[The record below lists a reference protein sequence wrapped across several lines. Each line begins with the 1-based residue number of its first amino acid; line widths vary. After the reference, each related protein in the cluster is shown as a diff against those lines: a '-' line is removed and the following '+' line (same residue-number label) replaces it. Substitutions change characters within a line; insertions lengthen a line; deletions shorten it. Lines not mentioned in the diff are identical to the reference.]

1 MKKKVIAS
9 MLTVAMM
16 ASLLAGCGGSD
27 SGTAAPAASG
37 TQEDTASAEEAAA
50 PVADSGDEAAADTAS
65 GESVTLKLFSNLP
78 DRKNGQGLV
87 EQMIIDEYM
96 AANPNVTIEVEALDE
111 EAYKT
116 KFKAYAMDGMPDVVS
131 IWGQP
136 SFLDEV
142 LDAGVLAEL
151 NEDDYVDYS
160 FIAGSLDGFKK
171 DDKLYGLPRNTD
183 IMLFYYNQKMFD
195 DNGWKVPATYDELLA
210 LCENIKAAGYTPV
223 AMDGGDGWP
232 MACFLTDILV
242 QVAGINYADIVSNA
256 VATGDFGAPEIKQ
269 ATQILVDSANAG
281 MFQTG
286 YDSQDYGTAMNLF
299 TNGQAAMFC
308 MGSWET
314 SMALN
319 EDIAPEIRENIR
331 AFTMPAVEGGKGGA
345 NDIAAW
351 NGGGYAVSAN
361 SAVKDEAI
369 RFLNYMYQPDK
380 LSQYGWENGVGLSAQ
395 DQTAYL
401 TGNETKL
408 QKQVMDILK
417 NATSIS
423 GTPINDCGPSAF
435 KTAIESE
442 IQGVS
447 NGSTSVED
455 FLAAIGA
462 ACK

>member
-1 MKKKVIAS
+1 MKKKMLATLLTAAMTAS
-9 MLTVAMM
+9 V
-16 ASLLAGCGGSD
+16 LAGCGGSAQE
-27 SGTAAPAASG
+27 SAPAATNDEAPEE
-37 TQEDTASAEEAAA
+37 TQADDAEENEA
-50 PVADSGDEAAADTAS
+50 PAESS
-65 GESVTLKLFSNLP
+65 GEAVTLKLFSNLP

-96 AANPNVTIEVEALDE
+96 AANPNVSIEVEALDE

-151 NEDDYVDYS
+151 NENDYVDYG
-160 FIAGSLDGFKK
+160 FIPGSLDGFKK
-171 DDKLYGLPRNTD
+171 DEKLYGLPRNTD

-195 DNGWKVPATYDELLA
+195 DNGWKVPATTDELLT
-210 LCENIKAAGYTPV
+210 LCEDIQAAGITPV

-232 MACFLTDILV
+232 MACFLTDIMV
-242 QVAGINYADIVSNA
+242 KVAGIDYADIVSNA
-256 VATGDFGAPEIKQ
+256 VATGDFTAPEIKQ
-269 ATQILVDSANAG
+269 ATQILVSFADAG
-281 MFQTG
+281 MFQVG
-286 YDSQDYGTAMNLF
+286 YDSQDYGTTMNLF
-299 TNGQAAMFC
+299 TNGQAAMYC
-308 MGSWET
+308 MGSWDA

-319 EDIAPEIRENIR
+319 EDIAPEIRDNIR
-331 AFTMPAVEGGKGGA
+331 AFTMPVVDGGKGGA

-351 NGGGYAVSAN
+351 NGGGYAVAAD

-380 LSQYGWENGVGLSAQ
+380 LSKYGWENGVGMSAQ

-401 TGNETKL
+401 TGNETEL
-408 QKQVMDILK
+408 QKQIMEILK
-417 NATSIS
+417 SATSVS

>member
-1 MKKKVIAS
+1 MKKRIVAS
-9 MLTVAMM
+9 LLTAAMT
-16 ASLLAGCGGSD
+16 ATLLAGCGGSD
-27 SGTAAPAASG
+27 NSAPAASG
-37 TQEDTASAEEAAA
+37 TQSSTQEAAEESA
-50 PVADSGDEAAADTAS
+50 PAEADAGDVAEAGS
-65 GESVTLKLFSNLP
+65 GEAVTLKLFSNLP

-96 AANPNVTIEVEALDE
+96 AANTNVTIEVEALDE

-136 SFLDEV
+136 SFLNEV

-151 NEDDYVDYS
+151 NEDDYVDYG
-160 FIAGSLDGFKK
+160 FIAGSLEGFKK

-183 IMLFYYNQKMFD
+183 IQIMYYNQKMFD
-195 DNGWKVPATYDELLA
+195 DNGWKVPATYDELLT
-210 LCENIKAAGYTPV
+210 LCGDIRAAGITPV

-242 QVAGINYADIVSNA
+242 KVAGVEYADIVDNA
-256 VATGDFGAPEIKQ
+256 VATGDFTAPEIKQ

-299 TNGQAAMFC
+299 TNGQAAMFS
-308 MGSWET
+308 MGSWEC

-319 EDIAPEIRENIR
+319 EDIQPEIRDNIR
-331 AFTMPAVEGGKGGA
+331 AFTLPVVDGGKGGA

-351 NGGGYAVSAN
+351 NGGGYAVSA
-361 SAVKDEAI
+361 SSSVKDEAI
-369 RFLNYMYQPDK
+369 KFLNYMYQPDK
-380 LSQYGWENGVGLSAQ
+380 LSKYGWENGVGMSAQ

-401 TGNETKL
+401 TGDETDL

-417 NATSIS
+417 NATSVS
-423 GTPINDCGPSAF
+423 GTPINDCGPAAF

-447 NGSTSVED
+447 NGSTSVDD

-462 ACK
+462 ACE

>member
-1 MKKKVIAS
+1 MKKRIVAS
-9 MLTVAMM
+9 LLTAAMT
-16 ASLLAGCGGSD
+16 ATLLAGCGGSD
-27 SGTAAPAASG
+27 NSAPAASG
-37 TQEDTASAEEAAA
+37 TQSSTQEAAEESA
-50 PVADSGDEAAADTAS
+50 PAEADAGDVAEAGS
-65 GESVTLKLFSNLP
+65 GEAVTLKLFSNLP

-96 AANPNVTIEVEALDE
+96 AANTNVTIEVEALDE

-136 SFLDEV
+136 SFLNEV

-151 NEDDYVDYS
+151 NEDDYVDYG
-160 FIAGSLDGFKK
+160 FIAGSLEGFKK

-183 IMLFYYNQKMFD
+183 IQIMYYNQKMFD
-195 DNGWKVPATYDELLA
+195 DNGWKVPATYDELLT
-210 LCENIKAAGYTPV
+210 LCGDIRAAGITPV

-242 QVAGINYADIVSNA
+242 KVAGVEYADIVDNA
-256 VATGDFGAPEIKQ
+256 VATGDFTAPEIRQ

-299 TNGQAAMFC
+299 TNGQAAMFS
-308 MGSWET
+308 MGSWEC

-319 EDIAPEIRENIR
+319 EDIQPEIRDNIR
-331 AFTMPAVEGGKGGA
+331 AFTLPVVDGGKGGA

-361 SAVKDEAI
+361 SSVKDEAI
-369 RFLNYMYQPDK
+369 KFLNYMYQPDK
-380 LSQYGWENGVGLSAQ
+380 LSKYGWENGVGMSAQ

-401 TGNETKL
+401 TGDETDL

-417 NATSIS
+417 NATSVS
-423 GTPINDCGPSAF
+423 GTPINDCGPAAF

-447 NGSTSVED
+447 NGSTSVDD

-462 ACK
+462 ACE

>member
-1 MKKKVIAS
+1 MKKRFIAL
-9 MLTVAMM
+9 MLTAVMA
-16 ASLLAGCGGSD
+16 ASLFAGCGNSNND
-27 SGTAAPAASG
+27 KPAASPAQEASEEGSPAAPEEAGG
-37 TQEDTASAEEAAA
+37 TEAASAEE
-50 PVADSGDEAAADTAS
+50 
-65 GESVTLKLFSNLP
+65 VTIKLFSNLP

-96 AANPNVTIEVEALDE
+96 EANPNVKIEVEALDE

-116 KFKAYAMDGMPDVVS
+116 KFKAYAMNGMPDVVS

-136 SFLDEV
+136 AFLDEV

-151 NEDDYVDYS
+151 NEADYADYG
-160 FIAGSLDGFKK
+160 FIAGSLEGFKK
-171 DDKLYGLPRNTD
+171 DGKLYGLPRNTD

-195 DNGWKVPATYDELLA
+195 DNGWKVPATYDELMG
-210 LCENIKAAGYTPV
+210 LCADIKAAGLTPV

-242 QVAGINYADIVSNA
+242 KVAGTDYADIVRDA
-256 VATGDFGAPEIKQ
+256 VASGDFTAPEIQ
-269 ATQILVDSANAG
+269 EATQILVDSVEAG
-281 MFQTG
+281 MFQMG
-286 YDSQDYGTAMNLF
+286 YDSQDYGTTMNLF
-299 TNGQAAMFC
+299 TNGQAAMYC
-308 MGSWET
+308 MGSWDC

-319 EDIAPEIRENIR
+319 EDIAPEIRDNIR
-331 AFTMPAVEGGKGGA
+331 AFTMPVVDGGRGGA

-361 SAVKDEAI
+361 STVKDEAV

-380 LSQYGWENGVGLSAQ
+380 LSKYGWENGVGMSAQ

-401 TGNETKL
+401 AGNETEL

-417 NATSIS
+417 NATSVS

-447 NGSTSVED
+447 NGSTSIED

>member
-1 MKKKVIAS
+1 MKKKIVAS
-9 MLTVAMM
+9 LLTAAMT
-16 ASLLAGCGGSD
+16 ATLLAGCGGSD
-27 SGTAAPAASG
+27 NNAPATSGTQSSTQEASEESAPAADAG
-37 TQEDTASAEEAAA
+37 DAAEA
-50 PVADSGDEAAADTAS
+50 GS
-65 GESVTLKLFSNLP
+65 GEAVTIKLFSNLP

-96 AANPNVTIEVEALDE
+96 AANTNVTIEVEALDE

-151 NEDDYVDYS
+151 NEDDYVDYG
-160 FIAGSLDGFKK
+160 FIAGSLEGFKK
-171 DDKLYGLPRNTD
+171 DGKLYGLPRNTD
-183 IMLFYYNQKMFD
+183 IQIIYYNQKMFD
-195 DNGWKVPATYDELLA
+195 DNGWKVPATYNDLIT
-210 LCENIKAAGYTPV
+210 LCGDIQAAGITPM

-232 MACFLTDILV
+232 MACFLTDIMV
-242 QVAGINYADIVSNA
+242 KVAGIDYADIVRNA
-256 VATGDFGAPEIKQ
+256 VATGDFTAPEIKQ

-308 MGSWET
+308 MGSWEC

-319 EDIAPEIRENIR
+319 EDIQEDIRNNIR
-331 AFTMPAVEGGKGGA
+331 AFTLPVVEGGKGGA

-351 NGGGYAVSAN
+351 NGGGYAVSA
-361 SAVKDEAI
+361 SSSVKDEAI
-369 RFLNYMYQPDK
+369 KFLNYMYQPDK
-380 LSQYGWENGVGLSAQ
+380 LSKYGWENGVGMSAQ

-401 TGNETKL
+401 TGDETDL

-417 NATSIS
+417 NATSVS

-447 NGSTSVED
+447 NGSTSVDD

-462 ACK
+462 SCE

>member
-1 MKKKVIAS
+1 MKKKWIAS
-9 MLTVAMM
+9 LLTVAMT
-16 ASLLAGCGGSD
+16 ASALTGCGGSGD
-27 SGTAAPAASG
+27 TTSASG
-37 TQEDTASAEEAAA
+37 AAKDTAQTQTAQESGN
-50 PVADSGDEAAADTAS
+50 VADAESPS
-65 GESVTLKLFSNLP
+65 GEGGGNEVTIKLFSNLP

-96 AANPNVTIEVEALDE
+96 AENSNVTIEVEALDE

-136 SFLDEV
+136 AFLDEV

-151 NEDDYVDYS
+151 NEEDYIDYN
-160 FIAGSLDGFKK
+160 FIAGSLEGFKK

-183 IMLFYYNQKMFD
+183 IMLFYYNQKMFE
-195 DNGWKVPATYDELLA
+195 DNGWEVPATYDELLS
-210 LCENIKAAGYTPV
+210 LCGDIQAAGITPV

-242 QVAGINYADIVSNA
+242 KVAGIDYADIISNA
-256 VATGDFGAPEIKQ
+256 VATGDFSAPEIKQ
-269 ATQILVDSANAG
+269 AAQILVSSAQAG
-281 MFQTG
+281 MFQVG
-286 YDSQDYGTAMNLF
+286 YDSQDYGTTMNLF
-299 TNGQAAMFC
+299 TNGQAAMYC
-308 MGSWET
+308 MGSWDA

-319 EDIAPEIRENIR
+319 EDISPEIRDNIR
-331 AFTMPAVEGGKGGA
+331 AFTMPTVEGGKGGA

-351 NGGGYAVSAN
+351 NGGGYAVSVN
-361 SAVKDEAI
+361 SPVKDEAI
-369 RFLNYMYQPDK
+369 RFLNYMYRPDK
-380 LSQYGWENGVGLSAQ
+380 LSKYGWENGVGMSAQ

-401 TGNETKL
+401 TGNETEL
-408 QKQVMDILK
+408 QKQIMDILK
-417 NATSIS
+417 NATSVS

-447 NGSTSVED
+447 NGSTSVDD